1 MSPVIQNMTQTMVQT
16 AIKFTREQLT
26 HLDPPIIQDYNM
38 HPELFIEYEIVQ
50 ELVDKVNEYKLRLAD
65 GDELNPPKMISG
77 YIDYFFP
84 DGKKRNIRVQVFDF
98 EKVSERFSCYS
109 DEYDVCTM
117 RSRIYILLETD
128 NINEQQKYMKQIV
141 HLRTEA

>member
-1 MSPVIQNMTQTMVQT
+1 MTQTMVQS

-65 GDELNPPKMISG
+65 GDELNPPQKIFG

-84 DGKKRNIRVQVFDF
+84 DGKKRNIRV
-98 EKVSERFSCYS
+98 
-109 DEYDVCTM
+109 
-117 RSRIYILLETD
+117 
-128 NINEQQKYMKQIV
+128 
-141 HLRTEA
+141 